1 MINKGGLFCQLCQ
14 PFSQLEILDATYRYL
29 QVEVISALP
38 EIITDQQYVTIA
50 LHLQKM
56 LRD

>member
-1 MINKGGLFCQLCQ
+1 MSLCQ
-14 PFSQLEILDATYRYL
+14 PFSSPFSQLEILDATYRYL